1 MTKYIIKVTESRHG
15 NGYIHF
21 EWVNGR
27 KYPECFGTNTENAQL
42 MTERQM
48 AYFDTILRDNDC
60 VYEIIPI
67 II

>member
-1 MTKYIIKVTESRHG
+1 MTKYIIKVTESRNG

-21 EWVNGR
+21 EWRNGC
-27 KYPECFGTNTENAQL
+27 KYPECFGTNNANAQL

-48 AYFDTILRDNDC
+48 SYFDTILNDNGC

-67 II
+67 IL